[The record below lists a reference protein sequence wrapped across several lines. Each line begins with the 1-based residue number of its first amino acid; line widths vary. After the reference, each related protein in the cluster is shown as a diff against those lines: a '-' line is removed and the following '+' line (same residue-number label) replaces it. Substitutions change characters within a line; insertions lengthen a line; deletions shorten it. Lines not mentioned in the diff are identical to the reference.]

1 MVSIR
6 KILFFLIFLFSCT
19 SYVRSVVELTFL
31 IVFVGFTI
39 CVSKL
44 GVKKDLLQYIR
55 FPFLLI
61 LIGLINAPN
70 NSSSDIIKD
79 IYYFLN
85 PILIFS
91 FGYYLAYYIKLK
103 DFITLVIKIS
113 IFLSIVYLANYLQ
126 NFGSFGSVKE
136 LKEIVGMP
144 SYIIPVA
151 LFILGYKIK
160 NKQKILRKYDT
171 PVFFL
176 LLLVLLL
183 SLSRTFFLALFI
195 LLIFSTGLIKFNS
208 TFLVRIAFVS
218 IGLFSVSYFLSQS
231 ASDDRNTFLGK
242 IFTSFNEVEISDY
255 KSVDDIN
262 ENWRGYE
269 SFMGLKQYSKG
280 NDIEKIIG
288 QGLGK
293 NTRLGLEITL
303 GSNTFAVIPKFHNGF
318 ITILLKTGL
327 LGVISYLLFFI
338 NLIRKSSKRQSIYTS
353 DYLFVNRLI
362 IGFTIVIL
370 STTYVIA
377 GWLNNGTLS
386 FLILLMGYFINYK
399 NYILRENIN

>member
-1 MVSIR
+1 MISIR
-6 KILFFLIFLFSCT
+6 KILFFLIFSFSCT
-19 SYVRSVVELTFL
+19 SYVRSGVELTFL
-31 IVFVGFTI
+31 IVLTGFTI
-39 CVSKL
+39 CVSKH
-44 GVKKDLLQYIR
+44 GVKKDLLRYIK

-61 LIGLINAPN
+61 FIGLINAPN
-70 NSSSDIIKD
+70 NSNSDVIKD
-79 IYYFLN
+79 LYYFLN
-85 PILIFS
+85 PIVIFS
-91 FGYYLAYYIKLK
+91 FGYYIAYFIKLK
-103 DFITLVIKIS
+103 DFITFVLKIS
-113 IFLSIVYLANYLQ
+113 IFLSFVYLVNYLQ
-126 NFGSFGSVKE
+126 NFGSFRSVKE

-151 LFILGYKIK
+151 LFILGYKLKI
-160 NKQKILRKYDT
+160 KQKVLRKYDT

-176 LLLVLLL
+176 LLSVLLL

-195 LLIFSTGLIKFNS
+195 LLIFSSGFIKFNE
-208 TFLVRIAFVS
+208 TFLVRVAFVS
-218 IGLFSVSYFLSQS
+218 ICLFSVFYFTSQS
-231 ASDDRNTFLGK
+231 ANDDRNTFQGK
-242 IFTSFNEVEISDY
+242 IFTSFNEVKISDY
-255 KSVDDIN
+255 KSKDDIN

-280 NDIEKIIG
+280 NDLEKIIG

-293 NTRLGLEITL
+293 NTPLGLEITL
-303 GSNTFAVIPKFHNGF
+303 GFNTFAVIPKFHNGF
-318 ITILLKTGL
+318 ITLLVKTGL

-338 NLIRKSSKRQSIYTS
+338 NLIRKSSKRQSTYTS

-370 STTYVIA
+370 STTYIIS

-386 FLILLMGYFINYK
+386 FLILSLGYFINYK